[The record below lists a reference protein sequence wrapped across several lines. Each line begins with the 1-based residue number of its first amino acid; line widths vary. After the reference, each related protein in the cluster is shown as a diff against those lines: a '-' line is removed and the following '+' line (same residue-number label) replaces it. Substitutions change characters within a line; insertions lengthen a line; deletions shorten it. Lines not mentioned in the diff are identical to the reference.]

1 MPEPRTRTYDIA
13 DPADRARF
21 LADFAGP
28 GSRGFLLARSPSLPA
43 MTIRVAGAMLYAAPA
58 AHAALMAY
66 ADGGPADE

>member
-1 MPEPRTRTYDIA
+1 MPEPRMYDIG

-21 LADFAGP
+21 FADHDAGGP
-28 GSRGFLLARSPSLPA
+28 RGFLMARAQSLPG

-66 ADGGPADE
+66 AEGGRPDE